1 MHHAY
6 NNGTINHIYAKH
18 KSIPKEAIF
27 VSTGMIITLVV
38 LAVIIG
44 LFAALY
50 FFGRNAQKKQ
60 EVSQQQMEA
69 MAQSVTMLIIDK
81 QRVKMKDANLPAVV
95 LENTPAYLRRS
106 KVPVVKAKIG
116 PKIMTLICDAKIYDS
131 VPVKKEVKAVVSG
144 IYITS
149 IKGARGPLEVQAKP
163 EKKKL
168 FARKK

>member
-1 MHHAY
+1 MHDSY
-6 NNGTINHIYAKH
+6 LDVTIIGIYAKH
-18 KSIPKEAIF
+18 KRTPKEAIF
-27 VSTGMIITLVV
+27 VSTGMIITLV

-50 FFGRNAQKKQ
+50 FFGRNAQRKQ
-60 EVSQQQMEA
+60 EASQQQMEA
-69 MAQSVTMLIIDK
+69 MAQNVTMLIIDK
-81 QRVKMKDANLPAVV
+81 QRVKLKDANLPAVV
-95 LENTPAYLRRS
+95 LENTPAHLRRS

-149 IKGARGPLEVQAKP
+149 IKGARGPLEVQAAPK
-163 EKKKL
+163 KKKL
-168 FARKK
+168 FGRK